1 MNQDELTH
9 NHDSAGVSQLSAD
22 PGRLHACTMLPRFI
36 GMDIRMAK
44 NKLRRRLGLHELIQ
58 LVPDAYKIPDS
69 SIATKATELVRDLS
83 DEYLLNHCYR
93 TYAFGCILA
102 HQDGMRFDR
111 EVFYLSSIMHD
122 LGVTDKHA
130 EEPGSF
136 EYVGARVAH
145 QFCLDANYQRE
156 RADLVHE
163 AIALHSAVGIA
174 HAKDPEIAL
183 VHFGAGVDV
192 IGIRF
197 DEIPEHAMAEV
208 LELYPRL
215 GFKEAFSAVL
225 RKQYELKPDSHIS
238 AHMGLGF
245 EKKLKGTP
253 FSD

>member
-1 MNQDELTH
+1 MNDINL
-9 NHDSAGVSQLSAD
+9 NDAGRQLSKD

-44 NKLRRRLGLHELIQ
+44 LKLQRKLGMRELMQ
-58 LVPDAYKIPDS
+58 LVPDAHRVPDS
-69 SIATKATELVRDLS
+69 AIATQATELVRQLS

-102 HQDGMRFDR
+102 HQDGLKFDR
-111 EVFYLSSIMHD
+111 EVFYLASIMHD
-122 LGVTDKHA
+122 LGVTDKYA
-130 EEPGSF
+130 ESPGSF
-136 EYVGARVAH
+136 EYVGAKVAH
-145 QFCLDANYQRE
+145 EFCLDANYDAE
-156 RADLVHE
+156 RAALVHE

-174 HAKDPEIAL
+174 HALDPEIAL

-197 DEIPEHAMAEV
+197 DEIPPDALANV

-215 GFKEAFSAVL
+215 GFKEAFSMAL
-225 RKQYELKPDSHIS
+225 RKQYELKPGSHIS

-253 FSD
+253 FDD